1 MTLVTHLAGFVLSF
15 VFALCWTPVIRN
27 AAIQLGI
34 VDKPDGKLKTH
45 DRTIAY
51 LGGVAVYAA
60 FLMTVGVLGDF
71 KEGTLLLGMAR
82 PLIDGEIMG
91 LLLAGCIALLVGLI
105 DDFGALT
112 PKQKL
117 LGQLLA
123 ALVLVKSG
131 TYIKLTFLPFW
142 VAVPL
147 TLFWILAVTNAF
159 NIIDIMDGLASGVA
173 AVAAISI
180 AAANHL
186 AGRDSQAFLAVVLAG
201 AAIGFLRHNFHPA
214 KIFLGDAGSMFV
226 GFMLA
231 ALSMNAGYTR
241 VNLLATISPV
251 FILGIPLFD
260 LLLVMFI
267 RWRKGI
273 PMTKGSP
280 DHFALRLRRCNLSV
294 RETAITTYIIAILL
308 GVVALL
314 MSNIRLE
321 WAIVTVGSTMSLGCL
336 SAYLLMKVN
345 MRS

>member
-1 MTLVTHLAGFVLSF
+1 MTLTLYFAGFVLSF
-15 VFALCWTPVIRN
+15 VFALCFTPLMRN

-45 DRTIAY
+45 DKTIAY
-51 LGGVAVYAA
+51 LGGLAVYAA
-60 FLMTVGVLGDF
+60 FLMTVGILADF
-71 KEGTLLLGMAR
+71 SFSSAVIR
-82 PLIDGEIMG
+82 FDGETLG

-112 PKQKL
+112 PSQKM
-117 LGQLLA
+117 LGQLFA
-123 ALVLVKSG
+123 ALVLIKSG
-131 TYIKLTFLPFW
+131 TYIKLTFLPVW
-142 VAVPL
+142 VAIPL
-147 TLFWILAVTNAF
+147 TIFWILAVTNAF

-201 AAIGFLRHNFHPA
+201 SVVGFLRHNFHPA
-214 KIFLGDAGSMFV
+214 RIFLGDAGSMFV

-241 VNLLATISPV
+241 VNLLAVISPV

-267 RWRKGI
+267 RWQRGI

-280 DHFALRLRRCNLSV
+280 DPFALRLRRCNLTV
-294 RETAITTYIIAILL
+294 PETAITTYIV
-308 GVVALL
+308 GALL
-314 MSNIRLE
+314 SVSALIMSQIQLE
-321 WAIVTVGSTMSLGCL
+321 WAVITMAGTVSIAAL
-336 SAYLLMKVN
+336 SAYLLMKVD